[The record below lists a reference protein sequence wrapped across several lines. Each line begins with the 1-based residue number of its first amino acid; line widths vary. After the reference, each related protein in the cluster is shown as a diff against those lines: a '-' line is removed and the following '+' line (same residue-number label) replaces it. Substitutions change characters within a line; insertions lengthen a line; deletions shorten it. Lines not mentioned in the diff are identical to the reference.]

1 MKINTGVLVVILLAV
16 TWVLN
21 QAVYIVDE
29 RERAVM
35 LRFGELVRADIP
47 PGIHIK
53 TPIAFQIKKF
63 DGRTQTLDSPEAEYL
78 TSEKKQLIVDSYV
91 KWRIA
96 DVSKFYRATGGDPT
110 RIDGLL
116 LRRVDNGLR
125 NQFGERTVREV
136 VSGERDQ
143 LMADMTGI
151 LDVDTRE
158 QLGVTIIDVRVMKIN
173 LPDNVSD
180 SVYQRMRTERER
192 LAQELRSQGREEA
205 EGIQAN
211 ADRERTIIIAN
222 AYKDSEILR
231 GEGDAEAANTYAK
244 SYGRSPDFYD
254 FYRSLVAYREVF
266 QGSNNFLVLKPD
278 SEFLKYIQSIDKK

>member
-1 MKINTGVLVVILLAV
+1 MKGFTGIFVVLVIIAA
-16 TWVLN
+16 WFIN
-21 QAVYIVDE
+21 QSVYIVDE
-29 RERAVM
+29 RQRAVM
-35 LRFGELVRADIP
+35 LRFGELVRIDIP
-47 PGIHIK
+47 PGIHFKI
-53 TPIAFQIKKF
+53 PIAYRVKKF
-63 DGRTQTLDSPEAEYL
+63 DGRIQTLDSPEAEYL

-91 KWRIA
+91 KWKID
-96 DVSKFYRATGGDPT
+96 DVGIFYRATGGDPT

-116 LRRVDNGLR
+116 SRRVDNGLR
-125 NQFGERTVREV
+125 NQFGERTVFEV

-151 LDVDTRE
+151 LDIVAKE

-192 LAQELRSQGREEA
+192 LAQELRSEGREEA

-222 AYKDSEILR
+222 AYKESEILR
-231 GEGDAEAANTYAK
+231 GEGDAEAANIYAF
-244 SYGRSPDFYD
+244 SYGKAPDFYD
-254 FYRSLVAYREVF
+254 FYRSLFAYREIF
-266 QGSNNFLVLKPD
+266 KNPGDFLILEPD
-278 SEFLKYIQSIDKK
+278 SEFLKYIKSASQ